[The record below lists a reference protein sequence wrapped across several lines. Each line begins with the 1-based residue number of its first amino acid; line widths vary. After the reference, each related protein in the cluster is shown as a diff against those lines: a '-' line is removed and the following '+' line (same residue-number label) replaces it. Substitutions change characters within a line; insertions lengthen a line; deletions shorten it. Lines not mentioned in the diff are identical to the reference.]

1 MRRVPLFDAFF
12 LPFVS
17 AAGECSAMGRTKTG
31 ISKKQNERIAVA
43 VAGGP
48 TFAAQQ
54 LHRSAKV
61 ANDVRFKSTG
71 TVMFSVQP
79 PIFIQSR
86 EKNGKKLCEKSDL
99 RWDLKLVTL
108 STLQNEVLD

>member
-1 MRRVPLFDAFF
+1 MRVPLFDAFF

-71 TVMFSVQP
+71 TVMVQCP
-79 PIFIQSR
+79 TSNFYP
-86 EKNGKKLCEKSDL
+86 EPGKKWK
-99 RWDLKLVTL
+99 KVVKKVT
-108 STLQNEVLD
+108 SGGT

>member
-1 MRRVPLFDAFF
+1 
-12 LPFVS
+12 
-17 AAGECSAMGRTKTG
+17 MGRTKTG

-79 PIFIQSR
+79 PILSR
-86 EKNGKKLCEKSDL
+86 AGKKMEKSCEKSDL